1 MLGAMK
7 RVVVAVLG
15 VGALAC
21 ITALA
26 FVGGAIPGIDGC
38 MLRSVDKREYV
49 AENEA
54 VFSTIPIP
62 PLLSEAN
69 ETTYSVGITA
79 MDACLP
85 LENGPPYDRYITWHV
100 YTQDPGGR
108 PIGFDR
114 RVLGREWV
122 SQLGGPHEETFRRG
136 RASLYVHFS
145 DEAVSLGVDNR
156 AH

>member
-1 MLGAMK
+1 MK

-15 VGALAC
+15 VATLVG

-54 VFSTIPIP
+54 VFATIPIP

-69 ETTYSVGITA
+69 ETRYSVGITA

-85 LENGPPYDRYITWHV
+85 LENAPPYDRYITWHV

-122 SQLGGPHEETFRRG
+122 SQLGGSHEETFRRG
-136 RASLYVHFS
+136 SASLYVHFS
-145 DEAVSLGVDNR
+145 DEAVSLGVDHR